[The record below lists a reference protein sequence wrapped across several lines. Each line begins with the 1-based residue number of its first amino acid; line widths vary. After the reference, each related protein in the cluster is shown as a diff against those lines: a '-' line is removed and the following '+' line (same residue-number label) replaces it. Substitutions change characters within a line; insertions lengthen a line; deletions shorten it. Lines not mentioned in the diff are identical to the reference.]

1 MKMMSESSMAVGML
15 VGMFSGV
22 FYGTGYSIAYVP
34 YGKQAVLL
42 SYGSFALGRDHNG
55 YAAGRQG

>member
-22 FYGTGYSIAYVP
+22 FYGTGYSIAY
-34 YGKQAVLL
+34 GGANQALKTL
-42 SYGSFALGRDHNG
+42 KI
-55 YAAGRQG
+55 